1 MGYYFRHSIFLLKP
15 DMQKLKFIQ
24 DGFELL
30 LEKRR
35 NNGTLRKAALGY

>member
-1 MGYYFRHSIFLLKP
+1 
-15 DMQKLKFIQ
+15 MQKLKFIQ